1 MGSGI
6 ERKVV
11 DTVLLLQLTVAC
23 QSRGNTLFVKI
34 ELLSYRYYHKL
45 MRSTKTNVTLMKRY
59 IFLIILS
66 GLLAFNHSWAQEALK
81 VCPDVSSSIALEKDK
96 IELNK
101 KGMATVD
108 RIVTALKDYPNC
120 KLLIMSGNHFD
131 AAVGKEIAWEDA
143 NAVREYFLSKGI
155 SHERMFINYNYTF
168 KKRYV
173 IVRCTESCED
183 CSTSTPPPPHV
194 LENGRKKTKLI
205 KHYFEK

>member
-1 MGSGI
+1 
-6 ERKVV
+6 
-11 DTVLLLQLTVAC
+11 
-23 QSRGNTLFVKI
+23 
-34 ELLSYRYYHKL
+34 
-45 MRSTKTNVTLMKRY
+45 MKRY

-155 SHERMFINYNYTF
+155 SHERMLINYNYTF
-168 KKRYV
+168 KGRYV
-173 IVRCTESCED
+173 IIRGMEFCDDYNSNV
-183 CSTSTPPPPHV
+183 PPPHP
-194 LENGRKKTKLI
+194 LYNGRKKVKRI
-205 KHYFEK
+205 KFYLKNDDHH